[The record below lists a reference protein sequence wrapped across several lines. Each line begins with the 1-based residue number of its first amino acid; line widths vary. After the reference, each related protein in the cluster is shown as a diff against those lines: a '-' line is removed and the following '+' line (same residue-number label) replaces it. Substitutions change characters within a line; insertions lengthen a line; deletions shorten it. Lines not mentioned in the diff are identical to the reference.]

1 MIPASLSLKVYKFQA
16 VAIAVAAAFFIGA
29 LVGGIGTWRVL
40 RWMDASAALK
50 VERADS
56 KAYVK
61 EDTRQHDIGTR
72 HTTQQRS
79 LQQTF
84 EAQDDDFANLV
95 ERHPDWADIDIGPD
109 GLCRWNAW
117 NEGKTPALAGC
128 RAVGDLPG
136 FIAEGEERPAAGSGT
151 EPQGER
157 AAVPPG
163 MHSAEQPDR
172 SGDAAPEN

>member
-16 VAIAVAAAFFIGA
+16 VAIAVAVAFF
-29 LVGGIGTWRVL
+29 VGTFAGGVGTWRVMS
-40 RWMDASAALK
+40 WMDTKATLK
-50 VERADS
+50 HERAAT
-56 KAYVK
+56 KAYVA
-61 EDTRQHDIGTR
+61 EDERQHDIGVRHSTR
-72 HTTQQRS
+72 QRA
-79 LQQTF
+79 LQETF
-84 EAQDDDFANLV
+84 EAQDDDYTTLV
-95 ERHPDWADIDIGPD
+95 ERNPHWADVDIGPD

-128 RAVGDLPG
+128 RSVGDLPG
-136 FIAEGEERPAAGSGT
+136 FIAEGEERPIAGPGA

-163 MHSAEQPDR
+163 VHAAEQPDR